1 MATTP
6 EYLEFVLEQLP
17 PLWSL
22 RSRKMFGEY
31 MIYLND
37 KPILTLCDNT
47 VFVKKLPVLGDIMA
61 NSACGCPYEG
71 AKVHYILDVEDHGLT
86 ERVLTLAEAATPVPK
101 LRKKGR
107 GEKLTVQGT
116 AYAVPCFSI
125 STGRSIVGG
134 GVLDVPQTR
143 LVMNSSHTR
152 WFRCT
157 LSSSSNWRLSRTSSV
172 DHISRTD

>member
-17 PLWSL
+17 PLWSI

-71 AKVHYILDVEDHGLT
+71 AKEHYILDVEDHGPT
-86 ERVLTLAEAATPVPK
+86 ERVLTLAEAATPVK
-101 LRKKGR
+101 RGEGRSEQYKGR
-107 GEKLTVQGT
+107 RM
-116 AYAVPCFSI
+116 PS
-125 STGRSIVGG
+125 
-134 GVLDVPQTR
+134 
-143 LVMNSSHTR
+143 LV
-152 WFRCT
+152 
-157 LSSSSNWRLSRTSSV
+157 SV
-172 DHISRTD
+172 FPPEEVS

>member
-17 PLWSL
+17 PLWSI

-71 AKVHYILDVEDHGLT
+71 AKEAYLLDLGDDARIDALLPMLMEH
-86 ERVLTLAEAATPVPK
+86 TPLPRP
-101 LRKKGR
+101 RKKKS
-107 GEKLTVQGT
+107 E
-116 AYAVPCFSI
+116 
-125 STGRSIVGG
+125 
-134 GVLDVPQTR
+134 
-143 LVMNSSHTR
+143 
-152 WFRCT
+152 
-157 LSSSSNWRLSRTSSV
+157 
-172 DHISRTD
+172 